1 MIRAGI
7 RLTHKPRIAG
17 PQPPATALKK
27 RSQALSPAL
36 TRPEGDDAECR
47 AMRSDGRPG
56 NTPNG
61 AEALV
66 RLLSGHGVTHVFGL
80 CGDTSLPLYDAL
92 ARLDHGI
99 RHILARDE
107 RSAAY
112 MADGYARVT
121 GRVGVCEGPSGGGAT
136 YILPGVAEANESSVP
151 MLAITTDIATTS
163 RGRFA
168 LTELDQEAL
177 FRPVA
182 KWTRSIPTAALLPR
196 VVRHAFAEACGGRP
210 GAVHLGLP
218 HDVQLQAV
226 EEPELGAEPQGDI
239 APRHRAAPD
248 PDRVRAAAEL
258 LEKARFPLIL
268 CGGGVVIS
276 GAEAELTAL
285 ARRLGAPVATSIS
298 GQGSIAESDPLALG
312 VVGSNGGTPE
322 TRAVVDEA
330 DLVVFVGCRAGSVTT
345 ERWRH
350 PPQNGAKVIHVDVD
364 SSVIGANY
372 RADTAVIGDARLALA
387 ALADALP
394 EDMPAARRG
403 GAERVARAKREKFAR
418 FRALSYGESPP
429 IRPERIIVELQAAL
443 PPEAVLV
450 CDPGTP
456 CPYVSAYYEFREAGR
471 HFLSNRAH
479 GALGYALS
487 AAVGATIGRPGVPV
501 VAILGDGSF
510 GFTAGELETVAR
522 LGAPVLMLVLSNGCY
537 GWIKA
542 GQRAGYGARYYS
554 VDFSATDHAAVAR
567 AFGIESRR
575 VEAPRDLAPALKAA
589 LGSGGPTLIDI
600 VTQPLHEAAAP
611 VSEWVA

>member
-1 MIRAGI
+1 M
-7 RLTHKPRIAG
+7 RIGSGA
-17 PQPPATALKK
+17 A
-27 RSQALSPAL
+27 R
-36 TRPEGDDAECR
+36 
-47 AMRSDGRPG
+47 
-56 NTPNG
+56 NNVNG
-61 AEALV
+61 AEGLV
-66 RLLSGHGVTHVFGL
+66 RLLSGHDISHIFGL

-92 ARLDHGI
+92 ARLDHGM

-121 GRVGVCEGPSGGGAT
+121 GRIGVCEGPSGGGAT

-151 MLAITTDIATTS
+151 MLAITSDIATTS

-182 KWTRSIPTAALLPR
+182 KWSCTIPSGAALPR
-196 VVRHAFAEACGGRP
+196 LVRRAFAEAAGGRP

-218 HDVQLQAV
+218 YDVQLQAV
-226 EEPELGAEPQGDI
+226 EEPELRPEPQGDQ
-239 APRHRAAPD
+239 APRYRAGPD
-248 PDRVRAAAEL
+248 PQSVRAAADL
-258 LEKARFPLIL
+258 LAKARFPLIL

-276 GAEAELTAL
+276 GAESELTSV

-298 GQGSIAESDPLALG
+298 GQGSIAEDDSLALG

-330 DLVVFVGCRAGSVTT
+330 DLVLFIGCRAGSVTT
-345 ERWRH
+345 ERWHH
-350 PPQNGAKVIHVDVD
+350 PHPDGPQVVHLDVD
-364 SSVIGANY
+364 PSVIGANY
-372 RADTAVIGDARLALA
+372 RPHAAIVGDARLSLSAL
-387 ALADALP
+387 LDALP
-394 EDMPAARRG
+394 VDLPAARRG
-403 GAERVARAKREKFAR
+403 GADRVARAKKEKFAR
-418 FRALSYGESPP
+418 FRALGYGQSAP
-429 IRPERIIVELQAAL
+429 IRPERIILELQALL

-456 CPYVSAYYEFREAGR
+456 CPYVSAYYEFRRPGR

-479 GALGYALS
+479 GALGYSLS
-487 AAVGATIGRPGVPV
+487 AAVGAAIGRPDVPV
-501 VAILGDGSF
+501 LAIMGDGSF
-510 GFTAGELETVAR
+510 GFTAGELETIAR
-522 LGAPVLMLVLSNGCY
+522 LGIPITMLVLSNGSY

-542 GQRAGYGARYYS
+542 GQRAGYDARYYS

-567 AFGIESRR
+567 AYGITSWR
-575 VEAPRDLAPALKAA
+575 VEAPNDLAKALKAA
-589 LGSGGPTLIDI
+589 LGSGGPALVDI
-600 VTQPLHEAAAP
+600 LTQPLHEAAAP